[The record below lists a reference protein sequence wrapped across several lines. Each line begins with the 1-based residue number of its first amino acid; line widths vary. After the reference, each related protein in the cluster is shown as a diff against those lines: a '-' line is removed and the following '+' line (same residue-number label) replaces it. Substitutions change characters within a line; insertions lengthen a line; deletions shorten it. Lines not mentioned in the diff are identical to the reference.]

1 MESSVL
7 AFATDL
13 LDEGSDLFFG
23 NLTDRAGVGG
33 VTLASVYHQARDVFP
48 HNPRRVVGYLEP
60 GAAYFRPDPARWD
73 GLRLRPAPAGAIGDG
88 DPFAEAAAQAAR
100 RGMKLH
106 AWTVFLHNDRLGF
119 QHPDCAPANA
129 FGDRALTELCPANP
143 EVRAYVRTLVA
154 EHARYG
160 VDAVRAESLHFHGL
174 RHGFHHERYFER
186 LGPVAEALLG
196 LCFCD
201 HCRLRAGALGV
212 PSDEVRRAVRAEIRR
227 ALTDEHAA
235 ERSPAT
241 DTVGALSTLGASA
254 PVADGALAA
263 YIDASTATVTSLAEE
278 AAQVATEHGMRLTF
292 IDGDGPGKGRLSGI
306 DLPALAKVVHGIE
319 TLGYAPTAE
328 QVREK
333 VAAFARSG
341 VDPSALAVILRPM
354 SQDCDGPANLAAKIR
369 VLDELGVPEVE
380 FYNYGLM
387 RLSSMDRIG
396 TALRN

>member
-13 LDEGSDLFFG
+13 LDEGSDHFFG

-48 HNPRRVVGYLEP
+48 HNPRRVVGHLEP
-60 GAAYFRPDPARWD
+60 GAAYFRPDPARWGD
-73 GLRLRPAPAGAIGDG
+73 LRLRPAPAEAIGDG
-88 DPFAEAAAQAAR
+88 DPFAEAATQAGR

-129 FGDRALTELCPANP
+129 FGDRAQTELCPANP

-174 RHGFHHERYFER
+174 RHGFHHERYLER

-196 LCFCD
+196 LCFCE
-201 HCRLRAGALGV
+201 HCCGRAGALGV
-212 PSDEVRRAVRAEIRR
+212 PADEVRRAVRTEIRR

-235 ERSPAT
+235 ERPPAL
-241 DTVGALSTLGASA
+241 DTL
-254 PVADGALAA
+254 ADGALAA
-263 YIDASTATVTSLAEE
+263 YIDASATTVTSLAEE
-278 AAQVATEHGMRLTF
+278 AAAVATEHGMRLTF
-292 IDGDGPGKGRLSGI
+292 MDGDGPGKGRFAGI
-306 DLPALAKVVHGIE
+306 DLPALAKGVHGIE
-319 TLGYAPTAE
+319 TLGYAPTPE

-333 VAAFARSG
+333 VAAFALYG

-354 SQDCDGPANLAAKIR
+354 SQDCDGAANLAAKIR

-380 FYNYGLM
+380 FYHYGLM